1 MHIINQPL
9 NGDIGSLLISNLNN
23 NFNKF
28 SFIVAY
34 AKLSGVRHLIEP
46 INHFK
51 SSGGQVVGIVGID
64 QFNTSI
70 EAIQNLFNICDE
82 LYIYHSENLN
92 QTFHPKVYCFESDN
106 SIWISSGSSNMT
118 SGGLFTNYE
127 TNIYEEIN
135 FTDANFYSMYT
146 DIQMLFQSYS
156 NEQNPCCMRVDQNLI
171 NNLILDGYIYSE
183 QQIAS
188 NNRSTNNRTH
198 SFRSSIFG
206 AESFRAPSYSLSTT
220 NNTFEQNTTFDE
232 PNTIF
237 TIDEPAEIYPNNIES
252 YDSVYGSYEH
262 FIDLIDGFSKN
273 YYYIPQGV
281 HLGHI
286 FYIIKY
292 IGDGNLDYRLSLFNA
307 STSSSSGNTVR
318 QTNYKIG
325 ACMELLLLDDYRLPN
340 NIIRHPF
347 PLQLSH
353 NGQVLYNILNN
364 NVTDENFYSFS
375 STLNTTWRMTYNSP
389 EFYINFIRSLNSET
403 QQVLFSIFNNLT
415 IFRLLVDY
423 ITNHPTSTIYISELY
438 NDFWQYPPVT
448 NYLNLIGISVPSN
461 SSLEHRIPF
470 LISLLR
476 SFSIA
481 EYDSANSDALIR
493 L

>member
-1 MHIINQPL
+1 MHIINQPF

-34 AKLSGVRHLIEP
+34 AKFSGVRHLIEP

-51 SSGGQVVGIVGID
+51 SNGGQVVGIVGID
-64 QFNTSI
+64 QYNTSI

-82 LYIYHSENLN
+82 LYIYHSENFN

-127 TNIYEEIN
+127 TNIYEDIHSTDTN
-135 FTDANFYSMYT
+135 FSNIHT
-146 DIQMLFQSYS
+146 DIQMLFDGYS
-156 NEQNPCCMRVDQNLI
+156 NEQNPCCIRVNQNLI
-171 NNLILDGYIYSE
+171 DNLTQNGYIHSE

-188 NNRSTNNRTH
+188 NNRSNNNN
-198 SFRSSIFG
+198 SRSNNPSLFG
-206 AESFRAPSYSLSTT
+206 SESFRAPSCSIST
-220 NNTFEQNTTFDE
+220 NNNLAQNNVSDE
-232 PNTIF
+232 PNTPS
-237 TIDEPAEIYPNNIES
+237 TINESNETYRNNIES
-252 YDSVYGSYEH
+252 YDSIYGSYED
-262 FIDLIDGFSKN
+262 FMNSIDGFSKS

-286 FYIIKY
+286 FYVIKS

-307 STSSSSGNTVR
+307 STSGPSGSTVR

-340 NIIRHPF
+340 NITRHPF

-353 NGQVLYNILNN
+353 NGQVLYNILND
-364 NVTDENFYSFS
+364 NVTDENFYNFASPS
-375 STLNTTWRMTYNSP
+375 DTTWKMAYNGP
-389 EFYINFIRSLNSET
+389 DFYINFIKALNPDT
-403 QQVLFSIFNNLT
+403 QHTLYSIFSNLT

-423 ITNHPTSTIYISELY
+423 INNHSTDTINISELY
-438 NDFWQYPPVT
+438 SDFWQYPPVT
-448 NYLNLIGISVPSN
+448 DYLSLIDMSVPAD

-470 LISLLR
+470 LVSLLR
-476 SFSIA
+476 SFSIV
-481 EYDSANSDALIR
+481 EYNSENSVLIR